1 MKLPQDYSRMRRCML
16 AFLAAASLAIPTAS
30 AAGRADTLVVLVES
44 GPNTMDIHGVGANR
58 PSYQLAVN
66 LYDRLVGYGKKTL
79 PDGTE
84 SYDYANLQPELAESW
99 EFAPDGMAVTFHLR
113 KDATFWDGA
122 PVTAQDVKW
131 SFDRAVSV
139 GGFPTV
145 QMAAGSLEKPA
156 QFVVVDDHT
165 FRVDFLRK
173 DKLTLPDIG
182 VPVPI
187 IINSV
192 AAKKHATAEDPWAL
206 EYLKRT
212 PLGGGA
218 FRLERWD
225 PGQQTVYQRFDAW
238 KSGPLPRLSRVIVR
252 EVPSAANR
260 RALFERG
267 DADISLDMPPKD
279 FQELAGNPRFK
290 VAGVPIENGV
300 WYLGMGVK
308 TKPFDDVRV
317 RRAVAYALPYEALL
331 KAAAYGRALPL
342 WGDEDGTDATWPQP
356 HPYTT
361 DLAKARALMAEAGL
375 AAGVEVPLYLDLG
388 SATVGEPAALMIQES
403 LASIGIRTRIEKVPG
418 ANWRA
423 KMLDKNMPLYLNF
436 FSGWLNYPE
445 YFFFWA
451 YDGAN
456 RVFNTMSYQNPAM
469 DALIEQARFETDP
482 TAYQTAVRAMVD
494 IAWADIPRVP
504 LWQPY
509 LDVALQKNVHGYR
522 YWFHRMLDVRS
533 IYKD

>member
-1 MKLPQDYSRMRRCML
+1 MRNFKTLFRL
-16 AFLAAASLAIPTAS
+16 AVVATLAAAAPATL

-58 PSYQLAVN
+58 PSYQVAVN
-66 LYDRLVGYGKKTL
+66 LYDRLVTYGVKTL
-79 PDGTE
+79 PDGTD
-84 SYDYANLQPELAESW
+84 SYDYAKLEPELAKSW
-99 EFAPDGMAVTFHLR
+99 ELAADGMSVTFHLR
-113 KDATFWDGA
+113 PDATFWDGA
-122 PVTAQDVKW
+122 QVTAHDVKW

-145 QMAAGSLEKPA
+145 QMAAGSLEKPE

-187 IINSV
+187 IINSRL
-192 AAKKHATAEDPWAL
+192 AKKHATAADPWAL

-212 PLGGGA
+212 PAGGGA
-218 FRLERWD
+218 FLLERWD
-225 PGQQTVYQRFDAW
+225 PGQQTVYKRFDGW
-238 KSGPLPRLSRVIVR
+238 KSGPLPKLARVIVR

-267 DADISLDMPPKD
+267 DADISLDLPPKD
-279 FQELAGNPRFK
+279 FQELAGNANYK
-290 VAGVPIENGV
+290 VAGVPIENGI

-317 RRAVAYALPYEALL
+317 RQAIAHALPYEDLL
-331 KAAAYGRALPL
+331 KAAAYGRARPL
-342 WGDEDGTDATWPQP
+342 WADGDGTDATWPQP
-356 HPYTT
+356 HPYNT
-361 DLAKARALMAEAGL
+361 DLAKARALMAEAGH
-375 AAGVEVPLYLDLG
+375 AAGFEAPLYLDLG
-388 SATVGEPAALMIQES
+388 SATVGEPAALMVQEA
-403 LASIGIRTRIEKVPG
+403 LAKIGIRTHIEKVPG

-423 KMLDKNMPLYLNF
+423 KMLEKNMPLYLNF

-456 RVFNTMSYQNPAM
+456 RVFNTMGYANPDL
-469 DALIEQARFETDP
+469 DALIERARFTDDP
-482 TAYQTAVRAMVD
+482 AIYDQTVRAMVD
-494 IAWADIPRVP
+494 IAWAEVPRVP

-509 LDVALQKNVHGYR
+509 LDVALQPNVHGYR
-522 YWFHRMLDVRS
+522 YWFHRMLDLRS
-533 IYKD
+533 LYKD